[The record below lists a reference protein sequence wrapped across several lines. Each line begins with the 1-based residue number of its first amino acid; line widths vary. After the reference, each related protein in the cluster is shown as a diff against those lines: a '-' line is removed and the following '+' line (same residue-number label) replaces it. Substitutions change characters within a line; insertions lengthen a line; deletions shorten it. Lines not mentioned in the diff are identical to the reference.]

1 MGGYTTP
8 VYQNQSFMT
17 QKLNILSKDVEIKDN
32 NQHYPLNYNHLE
44 IIVMKNLI
52 IPFAAA
58 MLLCFTSCEKT
69 NKPNAEQTKTEIK
82 NPGELIDRE
91 KYLVTITG
99 CNDCHTPKKMGPKG
113 PELIEEL
120 LLSGFQGKNAIPEFD
135 KEKTQ
140 KGFAQMSPDMT
151 AAAGPWGI
159 SFAANLTPDETG
171 IGSWTFEQF
180 KTAMTQ
186 GKYKG
191 MENGRPLLPP
201 MPWFNFT
208 EMKDEDLHAIFAYL
222 KSIKPVENLVPSP
235 VSPNK

>member
-1 MGGYTTP
+1 MKAI
-8 VYQNQSFMT
+8 SISAAFLAIFLISC
-17 QKLNILSKDVEIKDN
+17 QKTSAPDPDQKPFVKKD
-32 NQHYPLNYNHLE
+32 
-44 IIVMKNLI
+44 
-52 IPFAAA
+52 
-58 MLLCFTSCEKT
+58 S
-69 NKPNAEQTKTEIK
+69 AELVQY
-82 NPGELIDRE
+82 G

-135 KEKTQ
+135 KQRTQ

-151 AAAGPWGI
+151 AAAGPWGV

-171 IGSWTFEQF
+171 IGNWTFDQF

-191 MENGRPLLPP
+191 MENGRLLLPP

-208 EMKDEDLHAIFAYL
+208 EMKDEDLQAIFAYL
-222 KSIKPVENLVPSP
+222 KSIKPVENVVPAP
-235 VSPNK
+235 KQFEK

>member
-1 MGGYTTP
+1 MKKSHLYILLAGLFSDT
-8 VYQNQSFMT
+8 SC
-17 QKLNILSKDVEIKDN
+17 QKTEKPDIDQK
-32 NQHYPLNYNHLE
+32 
-44 IIVMKNLI
+44 
-52 IPFAAA
+52 PFAKQDSAS
-58 MLLCFTSCEKT
+58 LVK
-69 NKPNAEQTKTEIK
+69 K
-82 NPGELIDRE
+82 GE
-91 KYLVTITG
+91 YLVTITG
-99 CNDCHTPKKMGPKG
+99 CNDCHTPKRMGPKG
-113 PELIEEL
+113 PELITEL
-120 LLSGFQGKNAIPEFD
+120 LLSGYQGKNAIPEFD

-201 MPWFNFT
+201 MACST
-208 EMKDEDLHAIFAYL
+208 LRK
-222 KSIKPVENLVPSP
+222 
-235 VSPNK
+235 

>member
-1 MGGYTTP
+1 MKKIHIASLATAALVALTAC
-8 VYQNQSFMT
+8 
-17 QKLNILSKDVEIKDN
+17 QKTVKPDSAQKPMAIKD
-32 NQHYPLNYNHLE
+32 
-44 IIVMKNLI
+44 
-52 IPFAAA
+52 
-58 MLLCFTSCEKT
+58 S
-69 NKPNAEQTKTEIK
+69 AELVQY
-82 NPGELIDRE
+82 G

-135 KEKTQ
+135 KERTQ

-151 AAAGPWGI
+151 AAAGPWGV

-180 KTAMTQ
+180 KTAITQ

-191 MENGRPLLPP
+191 QENGRPLLPP
-201 MPWFNFT
+201 MPWFNYT
-208 EMKDEDLHAIFAYL
+208 EMKDEDLRAIFAYL
-222 KSIKPVENLVPSP
+222 KSIKPVENVVPAP
-235 VSPNK
+235 KQFEK

>member
-1 MGGYTTP
+1 ME
-8 VYQNQSFMT
+8 
-17 QKLNILSKDVEIKDN
+17 KLTI
-32 NQHYPLNYNHLE
+32 PL
-44 IIVMKNLI
+44 
-52 IPFAAA
+52 AAL
-58 MLLCFTSCEKT
+58 MLLFTVSCEKT
-69 NKPNAEQTKTEIK
+69 IKGDAEQSKIEIK
-82 NPGELIDRE
+82 DSAELALRGR
-91 KYLVTITG
+91 YLVTITG

-208 EMKDEDLHAIFAYL
+208 EMKDEDLRAIFAYL
-222 KSIKPVENLVPSP
+222 KSIKPVENVVPNP
-235 VSPNK
+235 VSANK